1 MFRMCSASKFELVS
15 AVTLQ
20 TYLHMSIVPQE
31 QIEKAILVIREQRV
45 LLDSDLARVYGVST
59 KQLNQQVKRNLQRFP
74 EDFMFQLTEIENES
88 LRLHFSTSNSY
99 GGRRNCPFVFTEH
112 GTVMLASILNSSVA
126 VSASIQVVRA
136 FISLRKMLSSQ
147 VELARKLDLLERKY
161 DHQFKVVFDAIRE
174 LTLIPEQPRKRV
186 GIKQDD

>member
-1 MFRMCSASKFELVS
+1 
-15 AVTLQ
+15 
-20 TYLHMSIVPQE
+20 MSFIPQE
-31 QIEKAILVIREQRV
+31 QIENAILVIRNHRV
-45 LLDSDLARVYGVST
+45 LLDSDLARIYGVST

-74 EDFMFQLTEIENES
+74 EDFMFQLTEIEAGS
-88 LRLHFSTSNSY
+88 LRSQFANSNSY
-99 GGRRNCPFVFTEH
+99 GGRRTSPYVFTEH

-147 VELARKLDLLERKY
+147 ADLVRKLDLLERKY

-174 LTLIPEQPRKRV
+174 LTLIPIQPKKRI
-186 GIKQDD
+186 GIRQED